1 MVEKSDYLFLI
12 LGTNPMPNLIA
23 ISNRVKENGKVFF
36 IVTDSKNSSFSS
48 KTIGESIKKILKNK
62 KINIIKELLS
72 VDKNDEENIR
82 NILEEKYNIAD
93 GIIELNYTG
102 GTKNMSSSAYK
113 FFKEKM
119 RKNEKKIILS
129 YFDNTSGNFI
139 MESNIKGDKITYVE
153 ESFDKNLF
161 NLMFTIK
168 DIATIHKLNIKSS
181 KEGLNKYNEYA
192 EQYGR
197 NFEKLSLD
205 EKKKWIEE
213 LNLCCRKKDKNLY
226 LDFVEKYVSKD
237 LKEVLSN
244 EEVKKISRYLLGDA
258 FEEYF
263 NNMLISYKEENIIDE
278 YMWSTKTKSSTEVKN
293 DTELDFLV
301 RKGKD
306 ITLLSVTLCEEK
318 EETKLKLYEAISRS
332 KEISGDQCRT
342 IFVCLYESYKEMLND
357 ICSLDID
364 IEENVNLIALD
375 NFENIKE
382 KLRMMLI

>member
-36 IVTDSKNSSFSS
+36 IVTDSKNGSFSS
-48 KTIGESIKKILKNK
+48 KSIGESIKKILKDK
-62 KINIIKELLS
+62 KIKLLS

-82 NILEEKYNIAD
+82 NILEEKYSIAD

-119 RKNEKKIILS
+119 RENEKKIILS
-129 YFDNTSGNFI
+129 YFDNTSGKFI
-139 MESNIKGDKITYVE
+139 IENNIKSDKITYVE
-153 ESFDKNLF
+153 EYFNKDLF
-161 NLMFTIK
+161 NSMFTIK
-168 DIATIHKLNIKSS
+168 DIATIHKLEIKSS
-181 KEGLNKYNEYA
+181 KEGLNQYSEYGEKYGENF
-192 EQYGR
+192 R
-197 NFEKLSLD
+197 NLSLY

-213 LNLCCRKKDKNLY
+213 LNICCRKNNKNLY
-226 LDFVEKYVSKD
+226 LDFAEKYVCKD
-237 LKEVLSN
+237 LKEDLVDKGI
-244 EEVKKISRYLLGDA
+244 EKISKYLVGDA

-263 NNMLISYKEENIIDE
+263 NNMLIAYKEENIIDE
-278 YMWSTKTKSSTEVKN
+278 YMWSTETEPSKEIKN

-301 RKGKD
+301 RVGKD

-318 EETKLKLYEAISRS
+318 EEAKLKLYEAISRS

-342 IFVCLYESYKEMLND
+342 IFVCLYESYKEMLNE

-375 NFENIKE
+375 NFYNIKE